1 VGAADVG
8 RSTGGGV
15 MSTID
20 RTETIEI
27 EQFLYHE
34 AWLLEQRH
42 YQDWLALMTDDIVYF
57 LPNRRE
63 EGDAVDD
70 AMIARD
76 GMPQLKKRVDRMN
89 DPLNPALQP
98 PPRTKYFVTNVT
110 IVERGPEVR
119 VRSSVLLY
127 IVRDRTVRHHPISC
141 EYRLRPE
148 LSTWRIAYKRVYLLE
163 NAQALRTLPI
173 I

>member
-1 VGAADVG
+1 
-8 RSTGGGV
+8 

-20 RTETIEI
+20 RTETIDI
-27 EQFLYHE
+27 EQFLFHE
-34 AWLLEQRH
+34 AWLLEQRR
-42 YQDWLALMTDDIVYF
+42 YQEWLALMTDDVVYF

-63 EGDAVDD
+63 ESEGGHD

-76 GMPQLKKRVDRMN
+76 GMPQLKMRVERMN

-110 IVERGPEVR
+110 VIERAAEVR

-127 IVRDRTVRHHPISC
+127 IVRDRSVRHHPISC
-141 EYRLRPE
+141 EYRLRIDGGA
-148 LSTWRIAYKRVYLLE
+148 WRIACKRVYLLE

>member
-1 VGAADVG
+1 
-8 RSTGGGV
+8 
-15 MSTID
+15 MSTMD
-20 RTETIEI
+20 RTVTNEI

-34 AWLLEQRH
+34 AWLLEQRR

-57 LPNRRE
+57 LPNE
-63 EGDAVDD
+63 HEASDGGTGAV
-70 AMIARD
+70 IARD
-76 GMPQLKKRVDRMN
+76 GMAQLKMRIDRMN

-110 IVERGPEVR
+110 LVERAGDVH

-141 EYRLRPE
+141 DYRLRE
-148 LSTWRIAYKRVYLLE
+148 DRGSWRIAYKRVYLLE

>member
-1 VGAADVG
+1 MPIAD
-8 RSTGGGV
+8 RELT
-15 MSTID
+15 T
-20 RTETIEI
+20 EI

-34 AWLLEQRH
+34 AWLLEEHRFA
-42 YQDWLALMTDDIVYF
+42 DWLALMTDDIVYY
-57 LPNRRE
+57 LPNRQE
-63 EGDAVDD
+63 ESDVSDD

-76 GMPQLKKRVDRMN
+76 GMSALRMRVDRVN

-98 PPRTKYFVTNVT
+98 IARTKYFVTNVT
-110 IVERGPEVR
+110 ILDRGEEVH

-141 EYRLRPE
+141 RYRLR
-148 LSTWRIAYKRVYLLE
+148 SVDGVWHIAFKRVYLLE
-163 NAQALRTLPI
+163 NGQALRVLPI

>member
-1 VGAADVG
+1 
-8 RSTGGGV
+8 
-15 MSTID
+15 MSTA
-20 RTETIEI
+20 I

-34 AWLLEQRH
+34 AWLLEQRR
-42 YQDWLALMTDDIVYF
+42 YQEWLALMTDDIVYF
-57 LPNRRE
+57 LPNE
-63 EGDAVDD
+63 DDESDADSDAV
-70 AMIARD
+70 IARD
-76 GMPQLKKRVDRMN
+76 GMPQLKMRIERMS

-98 PPRTKYFVTNVT
+98 PARTKYFVTNVML
-110 IVERGPEVR
+110 VEGAADVH

-141 EYRLRPE
+141 DYRLRKE
-148 LSTWRIAYKRVYLLE
+148 ASSWRIAYKRVYLLE